1 MNWQR
6 FTEAIRNGSP
16 DPWWDSVYH
25 GGGKGAPAAPDY
37 AGAAQ
42 QQGAA
47 SQQLATQNTWANRPN
62 VSTPWGSQTW
72 NAGTG
77 TDPSTGQPITTW
89 QQNINLSPEQQ
100 AAQDAQAKITQGRSE
115 AAGTLLGQATG
126 EFQTPFDWSNL
137 PSTPGSVSGAQT
149 SAYDTM
155 HSALQPQRD
164 RDRASLETRLA
175 NTGLPMGS
183 EAYKNAK
190 QDLESQ
196 FSLQDKGVMSQA
208 LSEGR
213 ADIGAQQGLRSAAI
227 AEQAQRRGM
236 PLNELNS
243 LLTGQQVSMPQ
254 MPSFA
259 PAGQAQTPDLL
270 GAAQA
275 QGQYGLGAAGLN
287 QQRINDYSQLVAGG
301 SGLAMAAL
309 F

>member
-1 MNWQR
+1 MSPR
-6 FTEAIRNGSP
+6 FIEAILRGSP

-37 AGAAQ
+37 SGAAQ
-42 QQGAA
+42 QQGQQ

-72 NAGTG
+72 QAGTG
-77 TDPSTGQPITTW
+77 TDPTTGQPITTW
-89 QQNINLSPEQQ
+89 NQNINLSPEQQ
-100 AAQDAQAKITQGRSE
+100 AAQDSQARVQTGRSQ
-115 AAGTLLGQATG
+115 AAEGLLGQATG
-126 EFQTPFDWSNL
+126 GFDKPFDWSNL
-137 PSTPGSVSGAQT
+137 PATPGSVSDAQT

-155 HSALQPQRD
+155 HSALEPQRE
-164 RDRASLETRLA
+164 RQRASEQTRLA
-175 NTGLPMGS
+175 NMGLPMGS
-183 EAYKNAK
+183 QAYKNAQ

-213 ADIGAQQGLRSAAI
+213 ADIGAQQGLRSSAI

-236 PLNELNS
+236 PLNELNA

-259 PAGQAQTPDLL
+259 PATQGQTPDLL

-275 QGQYGLGAAGLN
+275 QGNYGLGAAGIK
-287 QQRINDYSQLVAGG
+287 QQQMNDYGSLISSGAGLGVA
-301 SGLAMAAL
+301 AMM